1 MLSHLFCYQERVAQ
15 TTFLL
20 ELIRLLQVWTIVSDS
35 GALCSAPFGELG
47 VVVVVFDRCEALQF
61 IRWWRSLQETLSGGE
76 FGWGGTSVK
85 Q

>member
-20 ELIRLLQVWTIVSDS
+20 ELIRLLQLRTCVLAS
-35 GALCSAPFGELG
+35 GALCSAPLGELG
-47 VVVVVFDRCEALQF
+47 MVVLVVDRSEVLHF

-85 Q
+85 

>member
-20 ELIRLLQVWTIVSDS
+20 DLIRLLQMWIPVLDFD
-35 GALCSAPFGELG
+35 ALCSAPFGELG
-47 VVVVVFDRCEALQF
+47 MVVLMSDRVEALHF
-61 IRWWRSLQETLSGGE
+61 IRRWRSLQETLSGGE

-85 Q
+85 R

>member
-1 MLSHLFCYQERVAQ
+1 MLSHLFCYQERAAQ
-15 TTFLL
+15 TAFLL
-20 ELIRLLQVWTIVSDS
+20 ELIRLLQTWIPVSDV

-47 VVVVVFDRCEALQF
+47 VVVLMFDRVEALHF

-85 Q
+85 R

>member
-1 MLSHLFCYQERVAQ
+1 MLLYLFCYQERVAQ

-20 ELIRLLQVWTIVSDS
+20 ELIRLLQSWILVSDA
-35 GALCSAPFGELG
+35 GALCLAPFEELG
-47 VVVVVFDRCEALQF
+47 VVVLVFGRVEALHF